1 MTEQTDAQL
10 ARITGL
16 RGQAEQMQQAV
27 MRAEARRDEAQ
38 ATLGTILGEITAAF
52 PDVTSLEQARQRLAD
67 LEQAEAAEIMA
78 VEQQLAAAGG
88 SR

>member
-16 RGQAEQMQQAV
+16 RGQAEQMQQQL
-27 MRAEARRDEAQ
+27 MRAEVRRDEAM
-38 ATLGTILGEITAAF
+38 ATIGSLQDEITAAF
-52 PDVTSLEQARQRLAD
+52 PDVTSLEQARARLLQ
-67 LEQAEAAEIMA
+67 LEQTEAAEIMA